1 MSETKKKTQ
10 IAVNDGITAVTPV
23 MTEPKTTP
31 RVTVF
36 IPLPPEAEDGSV
48 KVDPYEHVT
57 INGEKPVYVKRGEP
71 VDVPV
76 PVYLQL
82 RNKYP
87 RL

>member
-1 MSETKKKTQ
+1 MSEAKKTAPK
-10 IAVNDGITAVTPV
+10 INDGITAVTPIETSSMEV
-23 MTEPKTTP
+23 P

-36 IPLPPEAEDGSV
+36 IPLPPEAEDGSL

-57 INGEKPVYVKRGEP
+57 INGEKPIYVKRGEP
-71 VDVPV
+71 VDVTI

-82 RNKYP
+82 RNRYP